1 MQDMSK
7 YTKDDLWVWK
17 TLFNRQKENIPGKA
31 SKSYIDA
38 LEHMSPVLNADEI
51 PDFEKINLWFKNE
64 TQWELQVVPGLI
76 PVEEFFKLLADRK
89 FCSSTWL
96 RSKDSLDY
104 LEEPDVFHDIFGHVP
119 LLSDPVFSEF
129 LHEFGKLGCQFLE
142 DTEKL
147 IQLQRL
153 YWFTIEFGVI
163 REQGNIQSYGAG
175 ILSSSGETNQIHER
189 KANFIEYSIQAI
201 IEKEFRTDIMQKDY
215 YVVSSFEVLF
225 ESLKTLTE
233 VWNTEALLVKES

>member
-51 PDFEKINLWFKNE
+51 PDFEKINLWFKTE

-142 DTEKL
+142 DSEKL

-225 ESLKTLTE
+225 ESLKTLTD
-233 VWNTEALLVKES
+233 VWNTETILVKES

>member
-17 TLFNRQKENIPGKA
+17 TLFNRQKENIPSKA
-31 SKSYIDA
+31 SKFYIDA

-129 LHEFGKLGCQFLE
+129 LHEFWK
-142 DTEKL
+142 
-147 IQLQRL
+147 IRL
-153 YWFTIEFGVI
+153 
-163 REQGNIQSYGAG
+163 
-175 ILSSSGETNQIHER
+175 
-189 KANFIEYSIQAI
+189 SIS
-201 IEKEFRTDIMQKDY
+201 RRY
-215 YVVSSFEVLF
+215 
-225 ESLKTLTE
+225 
-233 VWNTEALLVKES
+233 

>member
-38 LEHMSPVLNADEI
+38 LERMSPVLNANEI
-51 PDFEKINLWFKNE
+51 PDFEKINLWFKTE

-76 PVEEFFKLLADRK
+76 PVEEFFKLLAERK

-129 LHEFGKLGCQFLE
+129 LYEFGKLGCQFLE

-147 IQLQRL
+147 IHLQRL

-163 REQGNIQSYGAG
+163 KEQGNIQSYGAG

-225 ESLKTLTE
+225 ESLKTLTD
-233 VWNTEALLVKES
+233 VWNTETILVKES